1 MCFSITRSMQ
11 IYFLRSQYHY
21 KYFLF
26 IDSFLTYYWL
36 NVIFHYDNELMIYSY
51 SHIAKN
57 LSVF

>member
-1 MCFSITRSMQ
+1 MPDL
-11 IYFLRSQYHY
+11 LRFQCYY
-21 KYFLF
+21 KYFLV
-26 IDSFLTYYWL
+26 SPFLTYYWL

>member
-1 MCFSITRSMQ
+1 MCFSITHSTQ
-11 IYFLRSQYHY
+11 IHFLRSQYHR
-21 KYFLF
+21 YFLV

-51 SHIAKN
+51 SHITEN